1 MIKIQNMTKVF
12 KKNGNEITAV
22 SDLSLEI
29 EKGTFSVVYGKS
41 GSGKSTLLMMIGGM
55 MTPDIGSVI
64 VGGQDLYTLSG
75 RKRNKF
81 RKQSVGFM
89 FQRFHL
95 LPYFTVYE
103 NIALPLAMNK
113 VSDISDKVSD
123 ITNMLGIADRMK
135 HYPAELSIGQQQRV
149 AMAKALVNNPDIIL
163 ADEPTGNLDSENG
176 DIVVEQLRSVAGNG
190 KIVIAVT
197 HDLSLLDCA
206 DNKIKIV
213 DGVATHR

>member
-1 MIKIQNMTKVF
+1 MINIKNITKKF
-12 KKNGNEITAV
+12 KKNGNEITAIN
-22 SDLSLEI
+22 DMSLEI
-29 EKGTFSVVYGKS
+29 KKGTFSVIYGKS

-55 MTPDIGSVI
+55 MTPDIGNVI
-64 VGGQDLYTLSG
+64 VGGQDLYKLPG

-103 NIALPLAMNK
+103 NIALPLAMNM
-113 VSDISDKVSD
+113 VSGIDDKVSD
-123 ITNMLGIADRMK
+123 ITKMLGISDRMK
-135 HYPAELSIGQQQRV
+135 HYPSELSIGQQQRV
-149 AMAKALVNNPDIIL
+149 AMAKALVGNPEIIL

-176 DIVVEQLRSVAGNG
+176 DVVMEQLRTVSDSG

-197 HDLSLLDCA
+197 HDLSLLENA
-206 DNKIKIV
+206 DNKIRII
-213 DGVATHR
+213 DGVATDK

>member
-1 MIKIQNMTKVF
+1 MIEIQNVTKSF
-12 KKNGNEITAV
+12 SKNGHEIMAV
-22 SDLSLEI
+22 SDLSLTI

-55 MTPDIGSVI
+55 MTPDNGRVVIDGS
-64 VGGQDLYTLSG
+64 DLYMLSRG
-75 RKRNKF
+75 ERNKF
-81 RKQSVGFM
+81 RKESVGFM

-113 VSDISDKVSD
+113 VSDVDDKVSD
-123 ITNMLGIADRMK
+123 ITKMLGISDRMK
-135 HYPAELSIGQQQRV
+135 HYPSELSIGQQQRV
-149 AMAKALVNNPDIIL
+149 AMAKALVNNPDVIL

-176 DIVVEQLRSVAGNG
+176 NIVVDQLRSVAQSG

-213 DGVATHR
+213 DGISVKG